1 MPGGGVEDVDRAGA
15 GAARRDA
22 LEKKG
27 AGGLR
32 LQVKYNAVYAYE
44 VLGCG
49 QEEFVK
55 DWNKTTGSV
64 LGVGLDPTK
73 LTPCVRTQSTDTACT
88 ACKRNQRPSRYPSL
102 N

>member
-1 MPGGGVEDVDRAGA
+1 MDRAAA
-15 GAARRDA
+15 GAARCDA

-64 LGVGLDPTK
+64 HKERHSLYSM
-73 LTPCVRTQSTDTACT
+73 Q
-88 ACKRNQRPSRYPSL
+88 KRNQRPSLYTSL
-102 N
+102 K

>member
-49 QEEFVK
+49 QEEFVHQ
-55 DWNKTTGSV
+55 
-64 LGVGLDPTK
+64 
-73 LTPCVRTQSTDTACT
+73 LTPCVRTQSNDTACT